1 MEVYMP
7 LKRSLKEKLINEIDQ
22 LPEDRFHSIYQILHC
37 LRIEFTKKERRQ
49 KRAFSDRFIRTFG
62 SWEDNR
68 STDQIM
74 SDIYESRS
82 FSKKDIKW

>member
-1 MEVYMP
+1 MP
-7 LKRSLKEKLINEIDQ
+7 LKRSLKEESINEIDQ

-37 LRIEFTKKERRQ
+37 SRIEFTKKQRRQ

-62 SWEDNR
+62 GWEDNR

-74 SDIYESRS
+74 SDIYESR
-82 FSKKDIKW
+82 FSSKEYIK